1 MNTVIQQGHIT
12 VYWLKETAKVFIVLQ
27 TWILDIA
34 VPSNFVFN
42 KVSWKIA
49 ASTKIA
55 AQPFFNNDFHMHQR
69 LFLSTKTEY

>member
-27 TWILDIA
+27 TLILDIA

-42 KVSWKIA
+42 KVSWKSSFHKNS
-49 ASTKIA
+49 STAVFQHWLSYAPKAI
-55 AQPFFNNDFHMHQR
+55 FEHQ
-69 LFLSTKTEY
+69 TEY